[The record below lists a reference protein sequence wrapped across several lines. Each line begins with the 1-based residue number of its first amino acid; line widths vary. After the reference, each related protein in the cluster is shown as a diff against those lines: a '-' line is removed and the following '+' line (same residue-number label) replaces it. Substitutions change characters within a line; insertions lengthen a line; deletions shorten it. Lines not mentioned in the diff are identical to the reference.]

1 MRLVVTGCS
10 SGFGKL
16 IAYRLAHEGLDVLAT
31 TRSMGDLADAP
42 AKLHVLEANVAAP
55 EGRAIIAAYIAREWG
70 NQLDCLVNNAG
81 FGLNGPFEG
90 LSEEQIRRQFEV
102 NLFAPMLLTK
112 DLLPALRAVKGKVIN
127 MSSVLG
133 YTGMPLTSLYVSSKF
148 ALEGWSESLHY
159 ELQPQG
165 VQVALVEPGGFRT
178 NFAQNIEWPSSAMPI
193 SESYGQQLERFRDF
207 FMARMRSGKGANPNA
222 VAEAVLRLVRAANMP
237 LRTRVG
243 ADAEGL
249 YYLRRMLPQ
258 RLVDVILRRIS
269 RRLMG
274 G

>member
-1 MRLVVTGCS
+1 MRIIVTGCS

-16 IAYRLAHEGLDVLAT
+16 IAYGFARQGWDVLAT
-31 TRSMGDLADAP
+31 TRSPAGLADAP
-42 AKLHVLEANVAAP
+42 ANLHVMTANVAAA
-55 EGRAIIAAYIAREWG
+55 EGRAAIAAHVRSNWG
-70 NQLDCLVNNAG
+70 DRLDCLVNNAG

-90 LSEEQIRRQFEV
+90 LSEEQIRRQFDV
-102 NLFAPMLLTK
+102 NVFAPMLLTK
-112 DLLPALRAVKGKVIN
+112 DLLPALRAAKGKVIN
-127 MSSVLG
+127 LSSVLG

-178 NFAQNIEWPSSAMPI
+178 DFAKNVEWPATVPGAGV
-193 SESYGQQLERFRDF
+193 YDRQLDSFRNF
-207 FMARMRSGKGANPNA
+207 FATRMQSGKGANPAA
-222 VAEAVLRLVRAANMP
+222 VAEAVLRLAKTANMP

-243 ADAEGL
+243 ADAQGL
-249 YYLRRMLPQ
+249 YYLRRIVPQ
-258 RLVDVILRRIS
+258 RLVDTILRRVS